1 MTEGEKP
8 TFFLDFVTEMKL
20 LYFWQNFAQKFAHQI
35 VTIRFYKERKVT
47 SCHTMSQNIKS
58 F

>member
-1 MTEGEKP
+1 MTEGEEP
-8 TFFLDFVTEMKL
+8 NFLDFFSEMKL
-20 LYFWQNFAQKFAHQI
+20 LFSWQKISQKFAHKTVI
-35 VTIRFYKERKVT
+35 IRFYKERKGT